1 MDKKL
6 KFISK
11 LIYKRKEFIYLLKN
25 ILIIYFTLAYMNST
39 YAETNNVE
47 FECNTSVILSINKK
61 GELKQFLPGKIY
73 FEINNNTLTFGKLGY
88 ITDEEIIIQRIND
101 NKFYSY
107 QPAQTILYENGL
119 FHNVIFT
126 YEGITAIQA
135 KCLPLKDLNLKE

>member
-11 LIYKRKEFIYLLKN
+11 LIYKQKEFIYLLKN
-25 ILIIYFTLAYMNST
+25 ILIIYFTFAYMSST

-47 FECNTSVILSINKK
+47 FECNTSVILSINKE

-107 QPAQTILYENGL
+107 QTAQTILYENGL

>member
-11 LIYKRKEFIYLLKN
+11 LIYKWKEFIYLLKN
-25 ILIIYFTLAYMNST
+25 ILIIFFTFAYMSST

-135 KCLPLKDLNLKE
+135 KCLPLKDLKLKE

>member
-25 ILIIYFTLAYMNST
+25 ILIIYFTFAYMSST

-47 FECNTSVILSINKK
+47 FECNTSVILSINKE

-101 NKFYSY
+101 KKFYSY

-135 KCLPLKDLNLKE
+135 KCLPLKDLKLKE

>member
-25 ILIIYFTLAYMNST
+25 ILIIYFTLVYMNST
-39 YAETNNVE
+39 YAETNNVQ

-135 KCLPLKDLNLKE
+135 KCLPLKDLKRKE

>member
-1 MDKKL
+1 M
-6 KFISK
+6 
-11 LIYKRKEFIYLLKN
+11 LKN
-25 ILIIYFTLAYMNST
+25 ILIIFFTLVYMNST
-39 YAETNNVE
+39 YAETNNVQ

-73 FEINNNTLTFGKLGY
+73 FEINNNTVIFGKLGY
-88 ITDEEIIIQRIND
+88 ITDEEITIQRIND

>member
-1 MDKKL
+1 MDKKP
-6 KFISK
+6 KFFSN
-11 LIYKRKEFIYLLKN
+11 LIYKRKEYIYLLKN
-25 ILIIYFTLAYMNST
+25 ILIIYFTFAYMSST

-47 FECNTSVILSINKK
+47 FECNTSIILSINKE
-61 GELKQFLPGKIY
+61 GEFKQFLPGKIY
-73 FEINNNTLTFGKLGY
+73 FEINNNSLIFGKLGY
-88 ITDEEIIIQRIND
+88 ITDEEITIQRIND

-135 KCLPLKDLNLKE
+135 KCLTLKDFKLKE

>member
-1 MDKKL
+1 
-6 KFISK
+6 
-11 LIYKRKEFIYLLKN
+11 
-25 ILIIYFTLAYMNST
+25 MNST
-39 YAETNNVE
+39 YAESNNVE

-73 FEINNNTLTFGKLGY
+73 FEIKNNTLTFGKLGY

-101 NKFYSY
+101 KKFYSY

-135 KCLPLKDLNLKE
+135 KCLSLKDLKLKD